1 MTATL
6 TSLRAR
12 LANRLADPSNLIWST
27 DALDEALRTAL
38 HDYSQAVPLTT
49 QTYIT
54 LPGHGFDVAL
64 NPVAG
69 LLNVLGAWWP
79 YDPNNPWSLPDGLS
93 GFRLW
98 WDDAQPVLRLA
109 TTGGYIPRAGD
120 NLLLVYGHAHEIEG
134 LDGGGFTS
142 FFRHHE
148 SGLLTGAAGY
158 AATMEHVD
166 QAGQV
171 HLDPNET
178 RTLAGWSGA
187 RLKEFR
193 SWLASLRTGPGPSGG
208 AYAGGWALDKWDR

>member
-1 MTATL
+1 MSTHTTL
-6 TSLRAR
+6 RTR
-12 LANRLADPSNLIWST
+12 LANRLADPSHAIWST

-38 HDYSQAVPLTT
+38 HDYSQALPLTT
-49 QTYIT
+49 QTAIT
-54 LPGHGFDVAL
+54 LPGHSFDVAL
-64 NPVAG
+64 NDIAG
-69 LLNVLGAWWP
+69 LLSVLGAWWP
-79 YDPNNPWSLPDGLS
+79 YDALYPWSLPDGLS

-109 TTGGYIPRAGD
+109 TVDRAIPRACD
-120 NLLLVYGHAHEIEG
+120 AVLLIYGHAHAIEG
-134 LDGGGFTS
+134 LDGADFTS
-142 FFRHHE
+142 FFSHHE

-171 HLDPNET
+171 RLDPNEA

-193 SWLASLRTGPGPSGG
+193 AWLASLRTGPGPSGK
-208 AYAGGWALDKWDR
+208 AFSRGWALDKWDR